1 MTRPV
6 VLWTI
11 RPVAGP
17 DDPRWQ
23 GRTIWHEVVVAAVD
37 AGAAAMIAEQAAEDP
52 AAPVIG
58 NESESRLHG
67 FADEK
72 LYAIRRIPPEDAG
85 AYASYTN
92 KTGMVLAVP
101 RAGEA

>member
-1 MTRPV
+1 MARST

-23 GRTIWHEVVVAAVD
+23 GRTIWQEVVVAAAD
-37 AGAAAMIAEQAAEDP
+37 AGAAAMIAEQAADDP

-72 LYAIRRIPPEDAG
+72 LYAIRRIPPDEAS
-85 AYASYTN
+85 AYNSYTN
-92 KTGMVLAVP
+92 KTGMVIAIQRP
-101 RAGEA
+101 REA

>member
-1 MTRPV
+1 MTRAP

-23 GRTIWHEVVVAAVD
+23 GRTIWREIVVSAAD
-37 AGAAAMIAEQAAEDP
+37 PGEAAYIAERAADDP
-52 AAPVIG
+52 AAPAIG
-58 NESESRLHG
+58 NESESRRHG

-72 LYAIRRIPPEDAG
+72 LYAIRRIPPDEAG

-92 KTGMVLAVP
+92 KTGMVMAVP
-101 RAGEA
+101 LAGEA